1 MAVHL
6 SSTNGKKIMLLGL
19 EEKGWLWAIIIV
31 FGGVI
36 ISMLSYWLGIQNG
49 LEIFDNKLNEE
60 IDKRMRWFLEK
71 NRE

>member
-19 EEKGWLWAIIIV
+19 EEKGWLWVIIIV
-31 FGGVI
+31 FGGAI

-60 IDKRMRWFLEK
+60 IDKRIRWFLEK
-71 NRE
+71 NK